1 MVRRAARRDA
11 NHAEIVKALRAIG
24 VMVLDLGAVGS
35 GCPDLLVGCQGRLT
49 LLEIKDGD
57 KCVSARA
64 LTQDQV
70 KFHREWL
77 AAGLPVFTVESV
89 ESAIHAA
96 RNPGMWE

>member
-1 MVRRAARRDA
+1 MRRAAKRDA

-24 VMVLDLGAVGS
+24 VMVLDLGAVGN
-35 GCPDLLVGCQGRLT
+35 GCPDLLVGCHGRLT

-57 KCVSARA
+57 KCPSARA
-64 LTQDQV
+64 LTEDQV

-89 ESAIHAA
+89 ESAINAA
-96 RNPGMWE
+96 RNNGLWE